1 MEVGCGSNFAPF
13 FCHFTVVPL
22 HSHKRT
28 HISKI
33 VSPLP
38 FNLVS
43 VVVAWEGG
51 TVSCQQAESAEQRN
65 RSPGAELNLPGFK
78 STSSVPLNGKWGLLR
93 KNMDKILKKRKTK
106 TGDGQRVCFPLSYN
120 EKCHFHF

>member
-1 MEVGCGSNFAPF
+1 MGVIL
-13 FCHFTVVPL
+13 L
-22 HSHKRT
+22 HSFVISQLFLFIHTRGL
-28 HISKI
+28 ISKS

-43 VVVAWEGG
+43 VVVAWERG
-51 TVSCQQAESAEQRN
+51 TVSCQQAESAEKRN
-65 RSPGAELNLPGFK
+65 RSPGADLNLPGFK

-106 TGDGQRVCFPLSYN
+106 TGDGERVCFPLSYI
-120 EKCHFHF
+120 EKYHFHF